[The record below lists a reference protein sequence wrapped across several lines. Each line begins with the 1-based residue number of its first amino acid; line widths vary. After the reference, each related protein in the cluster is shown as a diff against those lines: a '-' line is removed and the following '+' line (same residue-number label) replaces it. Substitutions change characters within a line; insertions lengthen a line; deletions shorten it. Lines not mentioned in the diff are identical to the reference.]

1 MKTELILF
9 KQNLRKWYKNNNR
22 QYSWRTS
29 NDPWKI
35 FLIEILSQQTQLD
48 RANKYYNK
56 FISEFPKPINM
67 ANASKRKILR
77 LWSGLGYNNRA
88 IRLHESSKVL
98 SKKGFDFLY
107 PNFKELPGVGE
118 YTNSALLSFVYNEKV
133 ITLDTNVKRIIG
145 RYFKVDDVDSFIKDN
160 KNDLLSRFNSRDFN
174 QSLMDLGSLICT
186 SRNPKCS
193 ICPMEKSCMKYI
205 KEVSKKNSPF
215 KNSNREKR
223 GKIVKILINSKKV
236 TSKDLAKRLEIDEDK
251 ITQLIEA
258 LKKDGIVKTSKNKYI
273 EINSN

>member
-1 MKTELILF
+1 MKTDLILF
-9 KQNLRKWYKNNNR
+9 KQSLKKWHKDNNR
-22 QYSWRTS
+22 KYSWRDS
-29 NDPWKI
+29 SDPWKI
-35 FLIEILSQQTQLD
+35 FLIEVLSQQTQLE

-56 FISEFPKPINM
+56 FISEFPQPINM
-67 ANASKRKILR
+67 ARASKRKVLK

-98 SKKGFDFLY
+98 SRKGFDGIY

-145 RYFKVDDVDSFIKDN
+145 RYFKVDDIDGFIKDN

-186 SRNPKCS
+186 NRNPKCS
-193 ICPMEKSCMKYI
+193 VCPLEKSCMKYI
-205 KEVSKKNSPF
+205 KEVKKKNSPF

-251 ITQLIEA
+251 LIQLIEA

>member
-1 MKTELILF
+1 MKTDLILF
-9 KQNLRKWYKNNNR
+9 KQNLKKWHKDNNR
-22 QYSWRTS
+22 KYSWRDS
-29 NDPWKI
+29 SDPWKI
-35 FLIEILSQQTQLD
+35 FLIEVLSQQTQLE

-67 ANASKRKILR
+67 ASASKRKVLK

-98 SKKGFDFLY
+98 SKKGFDGIY

-145 RYFKVDDVDSFIKDN
+145 RYFKVDDIDDFIKDN

-193 ICPMEKSCMKYI
+193 VCPLEKSCMKYI
-205 KEVSKKNSPF
+205 KEVKKKNSPF

-251 ITQLIEA
+251 IIQLIEG
-258 LKKDGIVKTSKNKYI
+258 LKKDGIVKASKNKYI

>member
-9 KQNLRKWYKNNNR
+9 KQNLRKWHKNNNR
-22 QYSWRTS
+22 QYSWRSS

-35 FLIEILSQQTQLD
+35 FLVEILSQQTQLD

-88 IRLHESSKVL
+88 IRLHESSKIL

-145 RYFKVDDVDSFIKDN
+145 RYFKVDDVDNFIKDN

-186 SRNPKCS
+186 NRNPKCS
-193 ICPMEKSCMKYI
+193 VCPLEKSCMKYI
-205 KEVSKKNSPF
+205 KEVSKKNTPF

-251 ITQLIEA
+251 IIQLIEA
-258 LKKDGIVKTSKNKYI
+258 LKKDGVVKASKNKYI

>member
-1 MKTELILF
+1 LKTDLVYF
-9 KQNLRKWYKNNNR
+9 KQNLRKWYKDNNR
-22 QYSWRTS
+22 KYSWRDS
-29 NDPWKI
+29 SDPWKI
-35 FLIEILSQQTQLD
+35 FLIEVLSQQTQLE

-67 ANASKRKILR
+67 ARASKRKVLK

-88 IRLHESSKVL
+88 VRLHESSKVL
-98 SKKGFDFLY
+98 TKKGFEGIY

-118 YTNSALLSFVYNEKV
+118 YTNSALLSFAYNEKV

-145 RYFKVDDVDSFIKDN
+145 RYFKVDNVDNFIKNN
-160 KNDLLSRFNSRDFN
+160 KNDLLNRFNSRDFN

-186 SRNPKCS
+186 NRNPKCS
-193 ICPMEKSCMKYI
+193 ICPLEKSCMKYI
-205 KEVSKKNSPF
+205 KEVTKKNPPF

-251 ITQLIEA
+251 LFQLIEG

>member
-1 MKTELILF
+1 MKTDLILF
-9 KQNLRKWYKNNNR
+9 KQNLRKWHKDNNR
-22 QYSWRTS
+22 KYSWRDS
-29 NDPWKI
+29 SDPWKI
-35 FLIEILSQQTQLD
+35 FLIEVLSQQTQLE

-56 FISEFPKPINM
+56 FIEEFPKPINM
-67 ANASKRKILR
+67 ARASKRKVLK

-88 IRLHESSKVL
+88 IRLHESSKLL
-98 SKKGFDFLY
+98 SKKGFDGLY

-118 YTNSALLSFVYNEKV
+118 YTNSALLSFAYNEKV
-133 ITLDTNVKRIIG
+133 IALDTNVKRIIG

-236 TSKDLAKRLEIDEDK
+236 TSKDLAKSLEIDEDK
-251 ITQLIEA
+251 IIQLIEA

>member
-1 MKTELILF
+1 MKTDLIYF
-9 KQNLRKWYKNNNR
+9 KKNLRKWYKDNNR
-22 QYSWRTS
+22 KYPWRDS
-29 NDPWKI
+29 SDPWKI
-35 FLIEILSQQTQLD
+35 FLIEVLSQQTQLE

-67 ANASKRKILR
+67 ARASKRKVLK

-88 IRLHESSKVL
+88 VRLHESSKVL
-98 SKKGFDFLY
+98 SKKGFDGIY

-118 YTNSALLSFVYNEKV
+118 YTNSALLSFAYNEKV

-145 RYFKVDDVDSFIKDN
+145 RYFKVDNVDNFIKDN
-160 KNDLLSRFNSRDFN
+160 KNYLLNRFNSRDFN

-193 ICPMEKSCMKYI
+193 VCPLENRCMKYI
-205 KEVSKKNSPF
+205 KELNKKQQPF

-236 TSKDLAKRLEIDEDK
+236 TSKDLANRLEIDEDK
-251 ITQLIEA
+251 LIKLIEA

>member
-1 MKTELILF
+1 MKTELIFF
-9 KQNLRKWYKNNNR
+9 KQHLRKWKKNNHR
-22 QYSWRTS
+22 KYSWRDTS
-29 NDPWKI
+29 DPWKI
-35 FLIEILSQQTQLD
+35 FLIEVLSQQTQLE

-56 FISEFPKPINM
+56 FISEFPKPVNM
-67 ANASKRKILR
+67 AKASKRKVLK

-98 SKKGFDFLY
+98 SKKGFDGVY

-118 YTNSALLSFVYNEKV
+118 YTNSALLSFAYNEKV

-145 RYFKVDDVDSFIKDN
+145 RYFKVDDIDNFIKDN
-160 KNDLLSRFNSRDFN
+160 KNDLLNRFNSRDFN

-236 TSKDLAKRLEIDEDK
+236 TSKDLAKSLEIDEDK
-251 ITQLIEA
+251 IIQLIEA

>member
-1 MKTELILF
+1 MKTDLVYF
-9 KQNLRKWYKNNNR
+9 KQNLRKWYKDNNR
-22 QYSWRTS
+22 KYSWRDS
-29 NDPWKI
+29 SDPWKI
-35 FLIEILSQQTQLD
+35 FLIEVLSQQTQLE

-67 ANASKRKILR
+67 ARASKRKVLK

-88 IRLHESSKVL
+88 VRLHESSKVL
-98 SKKGFDFLY
+98 TKKGFEGIY

-118 YTNSALLSFVYNEKV
+118 YTNSALLSFAYNEKV
-133 ITLDTNVKRIIG
+133 ITLDTNVRRIIG
-145 RYFKVDDVDSFIKDN
+145 RYFKVDNVDNFIKDN
-160 KNDLLSRFNSRDFN
+160 KNYLLNRFNSRDFN

-186 SRNPKCS
+186 NRNPKCS
-193 ICPMEKSCMKYI
+193 ICPLEKSCMKYI
-205 KEVSKKNSPF
+205 KEVTKKNPPF

-251 ITQLIEA
+251 LFQLIEG